1 MRKAV
6 VVGSGAGGAAAARD
20 LAGVFDVTVIEAGG
34 EFRPFRL
41 TLNAAIRLKRLGLL
55 FDARE
60 IELFFPEM
68 RVGKAARGMI
78 LISGRATGG
87 TTTLSCGNALRQ
99 DDALKAIG
107 IDLSPEFEE
116 IEREV
121 PVTSDHR
128 RLWRKPTRKLF
139 EIFAEMGLDPRP
151 LPKMGRY
158 ELCRNCGHCV
168 LGCPYGVKWDSR
180 AFLSDA
186 QARGARLITGCRAT
200 CIIVRNG
207 RAEGV
212 AVRKGLRH
220 FVVPADFVVLAAG
233 GLGTP
238 PLLERS
244 GIPVEPRLF
253 VDPVLCLAAEWK
265 GAGQNRELPMP
276 FAAQRKGYILS
287 PYFDQFSF
295 FFNKNWTAQPEDILS
310 LMVKLADEGT
320 GRATTSGIEKTLSAE
335 DEARLAEA
343 AALCAEIL
351 ERMGAGR
358 ERMFFGTLN
367 AGHPGGMVPLTARDA
382 ASLHPERLPA
392 NVYVADASLL
402 PASLGNPPI
411 WTIMALAKR
420 VAKICRDRVQ

>member
-1 MRKAV
+1 MKNAV
-6 VVGSGAGGAAAARD
+6 VVGSGAGGAAAARG
-20 LAGVFDVTVIEAGG
+20 LAGVFDVTVLEAGR
-34 EFRPFRL
+34 EFRPFTRSL
-41 TLNAAIRLKRLGLL
+41 AGAVRLKRLGLL
-55 FDARE
+55 FDARQ
-60 IELFFPEM
+60 IELLFPAMKVRKTSE
-68 RVGKAARGMI
+68 GMI

-99 DDALKAIG
+99 DGALKAIG

-116 IEREV
+116 LAREV

-128 RLWRKPTRKLF
+128 RLWREPTRKLF
-139 EIFAEMGLDPRP
+139 EIFASLGLEPRL

-158 ELCRNCGHCV
+158 ELCRNCGRCV
-168 LGCPYGVKWDSR
+168 LGCSHGVKWDSR
-180 AFLSDA
+180 EFLAEA
-186 QARGARLITGCRAT
+186 QSRGARLVSGCRAEKV
-200 CIIVRNG
+200 IIRNG

-212 AVRKGLRH
+212 AVKKGLRR
-220 FVVPADFVVLAAG
+220 FIIPADLVVLAAG

-265 GAGQNRELPMP
+265 GAGQDRELPMP
-276 FAAQRKGYILS
+276 FAAQRKGFIIS
-287 PYFDQFSF
+287 PYFDHFSF
-295 FFNKNWTAQPEDILS
+295 FFNGDWPAPSGDILS
-310 LMVKLADEGT
+310 LMIKLADSES
-320 GRATTSGIEKTLSAE
+320 GRAGASRIEKKLTAE
-335 DEARLAEA
+335 DKARLGEG
-343 AALCAEIL
+343 AALCTEIL
-351 ERMGAGR
+351 GRMGIPK
-358 ERMFFGTLN
+358 ERIFFGTLN
-367 AGHPGGMVPLTARDA
+367 AGHPGGMVPLTANDA

-420 VAKICRDRVQ
+420 IAKLCQDI